1 VQGDDLFYNN
11 NKRGGKAWQCTA
23 FTAVFYHLSLP
34 ERAFAHL
41 TIKDGTIRCLS
52 PAECPQNIAQQA
64 GDPVKSDFL
73 SRPVTTFLKWDS
85 IVRGDLRP
93 GITKIEESEVE
104 ETGSDTAGLD
114 RSTIKD
120 EWLLFS
126 PSDNVS

>member
-1 VQGDDLFYNN
+1 MSF
-11 NKRGGKAWQCTA
+11 
-23 FTAVFYHLSLP
+23 P

-41 TIKDGTIRCLS
+41 TFKDGIIRYLS

-64 GDPVKSDFL
+64 GDPVKSDPANK
-73 SRPVTTFLKWDS
+73 PVTTFLKWDS

-114 RSTIKD
+114 RNTIK
-120 EWLLFS
+120 EE
-126 PSDNVS
+126 